1 MLVVKPSRQ
10 SLPESAPRTHWPRKW
25 RGCQSVTVAKKQAVH
40 RDDIKVEIKEDESTI
55 SKSMEDEEP
64 ENRPRR
70 VLIVDDSLT
79 IRKGFTR
86 GFERLGFT
94 VDEAENGLQGF
105 KMMKSR
111 LYDICIIDFLMPI
124 LDGPDAVRRLRAW
137 EQDHRPEFCQYVIG
151 MSAHANGKDAQVGLN
166 SGMNRF
172 MGKPVPLK
180 SLSDIAK
187 CKEVT
192 NASIQLDLIYS
203 RSRQE
208 FVDAARASEIS
219 RLHNED
225 VHSLRSS
232 MTSLSSNSNNAKK
245 TCLIVEQDA
254 DACRSLKRLAMAHGY
269 SVVSVTTAEDG
280 IRLLKLRMWLVC
292 FIDNNPNLIVTFRDW
307 EHKTRS
313 IKQGNVY
320 VISDTSHPLNGF
332 DGLLSK
338 PVSAAKAS
346 QILEDC
352 EVGKNETTF
361 NIVSVPTR

>member
-1 MLVVKPSRQ
+1 
-10 SLPESAPRTHWPRKW
+10 
-25 RGCQSVTVAKKQAVH
+25 
-40 RDDIKVEIKEDESTI
+40 
-55 SKSMEDEEP
+55 
-64 ENRPRR
+64 
-70 VLIVDDSLT
+70 
-79 IRKGFTR
+79 
-86 GFERLGFT
+86 
-94 VDEAENGLQGF
+94 
-105 KMMKSR
+105 
-111 LYDICIIDFLMPI
+111 
-124 LDGPDAVRRLRAW
+124 
-137 EQDHRPEFCQYVIG
+137 
-151 MSAHANGKDAQVGLN
+151 MSAHANGKDAQIGLK

-180 SLSDIAK
+180 SLSEIAK
-187 CKEVT
+187 CKEVID
-192 NASIQLDLIYS
+192 ASSQLDLIYS

-219 RLHNED
+219 RLNND
-225 VHSLRSS
+225 DGHSLRSS
-232 MTSLSSNSNNAKK
+232 MTSMCSSNSQNAKK

-254 DACRSLKRLAMAHGY
+254 DACRSLKRLAKAQGY

-280 IRLLKLRMWLVC
+280 IRLLKLRMWGVC
-292 FIDNNPNLIVTFRDW
+292 FVDNNPNLIVTFRDW
-307 EHKTRS
+307 EHNTRS

-352 EVGKNETTF
+352 EGGKNENTL